1 MKKIHKFPK
10 MRRKIAKIIF
20 ILSALGL
27 VCSYVHPL
35 GSHAAGSAP
44 TGLEVEEETR
54 FTFMGV
60 ASTLVDA
67 AKYVTDLY
75 RQEWTGEADPLLRDT
90 VYNPAMHSYLV
101 NRYLADY
108 ANDSTTGSYTIQ
120 DSFSF
125 VAKRQLLYPYDDMK
139 ETDYLICFVDKNHPY
154 EVQQFGDYYIAPN
167 SILMIRQTSWDG
179 TIVRSIPIEENSLT
193 INVGIYGGLFEIRF
207 GTPQNNGNFV
217 IADETGLQY
226 YPFRHT
232 TGWSET
238 GMLIQN
244 NGYNNITDINLQT
257 NYRQSVQHYNNYVD
271 SSQNAPLDDFE
282 AFIGTGY
289 NYEYSQGLMNG
300 SPSSWFISSGYL
312 NISGSNN
319 WFIEH
324 SNNNIDNTINPK
336 YAPIYIEPDSSPFKS
351 GKIINENTVNNY
363 NDYGITYN
371 SNNNEFELDVAA
383 LGAALGAAITP
394 TFEPIFDGTFSLQP
408 EIGADFDLSP
418 SLDFDYPSLLDDFI
432 SSITINGG
440 GSWEPPSYP
449 AVNTST
455 YIPATVPDYQEL
467 YTVTV
472 DPEIIDG
479 VKNMAQTGID
489 ICFASGILG
498 LVIPLVIFGLLWKF
512 TGGD

>member
-1 MKKIHKFPK
+1 
-10 MRRKIAKIIF
+10 
-20 ILSALGL
+20 
-27 VCSYVHPL
+27 
-35 GSHAAGSAP
+35 
-44 TGLEVEEETR
+44 
-54 FTFMGV
+54 
-60 ASTLVDA
+60 
-67 AKYVTDLY
+67 
-75 RQEWTGEADPLLRDT
+75 
-90 VYNPAMHSYLV
+90 
-101 NRYLADY
+101 
-108 ANDSTTGSYTIQ
+108 
-120 DSFSF
+120 
-125 VAKRQLLYPYDDMK
+125 
-139 ETDYLICFVDKNHPY
+139 
-154 EVQQFGDYYIAPN
+154 
-167 SILMIRQTSWDG
+167 
-179 TIVRSIPIEENSLT
+179 
-193 INVGIYGGLFEIRF
+193 
-207 GTPQNNGNFV
+207 
-217 IADETGLQY
+217 
-226 YPFRHT
+226 
-232 TGWSET
+232 
-238 GMLIQN
+238 
-244 NGYNNITDINLQT
+244 
-257 NYRQSVQHYNNYVD
+257 
-271 SSQNAPLDDFE
+271 
-282 AFIGTGY
+282 
-289 NYEYSQGLMNG
+289 MNG

-319 WFIEH
+319 WFNEH

-371 SNNNEFELDVAA
+371 STNNDFELDVAA

-472 DPEIIDG
+472 DPEIING
-479 VKNMAQTGID
+479 VKNMAQSGID